1 MKNIWEI
8 YKRDI
13 KSIFSNWVA
22 AVILGGLIILPSLYA
37 WLNIAASWDPYAK
50 TSQIPVGIVNED
62 GGAKIQSQHIDA
74 GEELVATLHKNN
86 DMDWQ
91 FTNRKTAM
99 EKVRNGDFFAVIIIP
114 ENFSKELAT
123 VVSDKPRKAEIEY
136 YVNEKIN
143 SIAPKITSKGAS
155 VLAEEMSSKFI
166 GTVNGTIFE
175 MFNRIGIEMQNN
187 LPDIEKFK
195 NYVFTLEKDLPGI
208 HTELKKAQ
216 KDANSASTMIGDA
229 QNEFPQVKKLTEDG
243 LNTIENTL
251 TFLTQA
257 EGRLNDMNP
266 KIKEDLQTVQKIS
279 TDANTL
285 LKQLQNTKIDFTE
298 VNNAKE
304 TLDNQVTSAID
315 KVSKVEQALADLKQ
329 FNDENNIQDQSQL
342 LTSAI
347 ERTKN
352 LKALLVEAQT
362 NARNINDVLA
372 GKEQDVADAVNSIQT
387 IAQNTSVELDSFI
400 KEYTQS
406 IEPTVFKAIN
416 DAQNTLSTAKNKL
429 TIIQTQLPEVVRIIN
444 NTDGYISE
452 AKSGLNTALGQ
463 YPYVNTKVKELA
475 NKIRDFEKETD
486 LNSVIQL
493 LINDPNAE
501 KSFFEQP
508 IKLNENALFPIKNYG
523 TGMTPFYTV
532 LSIWVGCLLL
542 ISLLSVGAKNE
553 EDFTTR
559 QIYFGKL
566 LTFWT
571 IGILQTLI
579 ITMGDLFILKVS
591 AHNPVWFVLFCL
603 FISLVFMSIVYT
615 LVSVFGD
622 VGKALAIVLLVLQL
636 AGSGGTYPVVLL
648 PKFFQVINP
657 YLPFTYAIGMARE
670 AIGGIIW
677 NKILV
682 DVIVLGIVLI
692 IVLLFGA
699 ILKKRLNVITSRMLL
714 KSRKSGLFH

>member
-13 KSIFSNWVA
+13 KNIFSNWVA
-22 AVILGGLIILPSLYA
+22 AVLLGGLIILPSLYA
-37 WLNIAASWDPYAK
+37 WLNIAASWDPYAQ
-50 TSQIPVGIVNED
+50 TNQIPVGFVNED
-62 GGAKIQSQHIDA
+62 SGAKIHNQQIDA
-74 GEELVATLHKNN
+74 GKELVATLHKNK

-99 EKVRNGDFFAVIIIP
+99 ENVRNGDYFAVIIIP
-114 ENFSKELAT
+114 ENFSKDLAT
-123 VVSDKPRKAEIEY
+123 VVSGKPHKAEMEY

-187 LPDIEKFK
+187 LPDIERFK
-195 NYVFTLEKDLPGI
+195 DFVFTLEKDLPGI

-229 QNEFPQVKKLTEDG
+229 KNEIPKAKQLTAEG
-243 LNTIENTL
+243 LKTIDNTL
-251 TFLTQA
+251 SFLTQA
-257 EGRLNDMNP
+257 KDRLNEMSP
-266 KIKEDLQTVQKIS
+266 KIKKDLQTVQKIS
-279 TDANTL
+279 TDVNTL

-304 TLDNQVTSAID
+304 TLDIQVTTAID
-315 KVSKVEQALADLKQ
+315 KVSNVEKSLTDLKL
-329 FNDENNIQDQSQL
+329 FNNENNIKDQSQL
-342 LTSAI
+342 LASAI
-347 ERTKN
+347 EDTKN

-362 NARNINDVLA
+362 NARNINAVLA
-372 GKEQDVADAVNSIQT
+372 GKEQDVADAINSLQN

-400 KEYTQS
+400 KEYAQS
-406 IEPTVFKAIN
+406 IEPTVFKTID
-416 DAQNTLSTAKNKL
+416 DAQNTISTAKNKL
-429 TIIQTQLPEVVRIIN
+429 TIIQTQIPEIVRIIN
-444 NTDGYISE
+444 NTDGYISD
-452 AKSGLNTALGQ
+452 AKSGLNTAIGQ

-486 LNSVIQL
+486 INSVIQL
-493 LINDPNAE
+493 LINDPLAE

-559 QIYFGKL
+559 QVYFGKL

-603 FISLVFMSIVYT
+603 FVSLVFMSVVYT

-622 VGKALAIVLLVLQL
+622 VGKALAIILLVLQL

-677 NKILV
+677 NKIIV

-692 IVLLFGA
+692 VALLFGA

>member
-1 MKNIWEI
+1 M
-8 YKRDI
+8 
-13 KSIFSNWVA
+13 
-22 AVILGGLIILPSLYA
+22 
-37 WLNIAASWDPYAK
+37 
-50 TSQIPVGIVNED
+50 
-62 GGAKIQSQHIDA
+62 
-74 GEELVATLHKNN
+74 
-86 DMDWQ
+86 
-91 FTNRKTAM
+91 
-99 EKVRNGDFFAVIIIP
+99 
-114 ENFSKELAT
+114 
-123 VVSDKPRKAEIEY
+123 
-136 YVNEKIN
+136 
-143 SIAPKITSKGAS
+143 
-155 VLAEEMSSKFI
+155 
-166 GTVNGTIFE
+166 
-175 MFNRIGIEMQNN
+175 
-187 LPDIEKFK
+187 
-195 NYVFTLEKDLPGI
+195 
-208 HTELKKAQ
+208 
-216 KDANSASTMIGDA
+216 
-229 QNEFPQVKKLTEDG
+229 
-243 LNTIENTL
+243 
-251 TFLTQA
+251 
-257 EGRLNDMNP
+257 
-266 KIKEDLQTVQKIS
+266 
-279 TDANTL
+279 
-285 LKQLQNTKIDFTE
+285 
-298 VNNAKE
+298 
-304 TLDNQVTSAID
+304 
-315 KVSKVEQALADLKQ
+315 
-329 FNDENNIQDQSQL
+329 
-342 LTSAI
+342 
-347 ERTKN
+347 
-352 LKALLVEAQT
+352 
-362 NARNINDVLA
+362 
-372 GKEQDVADAVNSIQT
+372 
-387 IAQNTSVELDSFI
+387 
-400 KEYTQS
+400 
-406 IEPTVFKAIN
+406 
-416 DAQNTLSTAKNKL
+416 
-429 TIIQTQLPEVVRIIN
+429 RIIN